1 MPFVIDFETE
11 RIINGSGVA
20 PRPVGLA
27 TMVLGKPETAV
38 YMAFGHDSGN
48 NCTEAEAKAHLTT
61 LYESGEKLIFQNH
74 KFDCGV
80 ALEHWELPWPEGRV
94 DDTMFLLYLYNPVA
108 PTLSLKPN
116 SELLLGLP
124 PDEQNDM
131 RDWLIA
137 HQKKEWL
144 AEGDKTV
151 NKTNFGAYIVR
162 APGTVVSPYGK
173 GDVIRTGG
181 MFEFLM
187 PVIQERNLLRGYKR
201 EIDLT
206 IIGYEMEKVGVRV
219 NRAKLIEDYAKY
231 LALKDRA
238 AARIR
243 ELLQCPELD
252 LDKAAQVAKA
262 IEASPLAG
270 PLRRTPTGLLSTA
283 ADALVEAITDRE
295 LLQQLRYHSTLKTL
309 TGTFFKNWIRFSARD
324 GNVHPSWNQVKGEAY
339 GTRTGRFSCSE
350 PNLANVPTEFGEYDP
365 KKSDAQQ
372 DVLWGLD
379 IPNMREYLLPDEGEE
394 LVAADYNGQEMR
406 ILAHYAEGKALE
418 IYQTDPRAD
427 FHEIAVT
434 LVAQAAR
441 LFIKRKQAKITGF
454 SLIYGAGTTALAAQ
468 LGVPYDEANTI
479 KNAYLKAIPG
489 LAEFQRT
496 FDYRSEVRT
505 WGGRIIPVEPSK
517 MFKGRLWTFNYKLC
531 NHLIQGSAADQMKD
545 AMIRYQRT
553 RVHGNILIT
562 VYDEL
567 VITCPKQYLASEIKL
582 LKAAM
587 EDPEGW
593 DVPFVAEVETGADWH
608 HLTPWM
614 E

>member
-1 MPFVIDFETE
+1 MYVLDFETE

-27 TMVLGKPETAV
+27 TMVLGKPETAR
-38 YMAFGHDSGN
+38 YMAFAHDSDN
-48 NCTEAEAKAHLTT
+48 NCTEAEAKAHLTEI
-61 LYESGEKLIFQNH
+61 YESGERMVFQNH

-80 ALEHWELPWPEGRV
+80 ALEHWDLPWPEGRV
-94 DDTMFLLYLYNPVA
+94 EDTMYLLYLYNPVA

-144 AEGDKTV
+144 QEDDKGV
-151 NKTNFGAYIVR
+151 NKTNFGAYIAR
-162 APGTVVSPYGK
+162 APGGVVAPYGR
-173 GDVIRTGG
+173 GDVIRTGA

-187 PVIQERNLLRGYKR
+187 PIIEQRNLMRGYQR

-206 IIGYEMEKVGVRV
+206 KIGYEMESVGVRV
-219 NRAKLIEDYAKY
+219 NRPKLIEDYAKY
-231 LALKDRA
+231 LLLKDGA
-238 AARIR
+238 AAKVRA
-243 ELLQCPELD
+243 LLQCPELD
-252 LDKAAQVAKA
+252 LDKARELAKA

-270 PLRRTPTGLLSTA
+270 PLARTPTGLLSTA
-283 ADALVEAITDRE
+283 ADSLIAAITDRE
-295 LLQQLRYHSTLKTL
+295 LLRQLRYYSTLKTL

-350 PNLANVPTEFGEYDP
+350 PNLANVPTEFD
-365 KKSDAQQ
+365 DAIFE
-372 DVLWGLD
+372 GLD
-379 IPNMREYLLPDEGEE
+379 IPDMREYLLPDEGES

-406 ILAHYAEGKALE
+406 ILAHYAEGKAME

-427 FHEIAVT
+427 FHEVATV
-434 LVAQAAR
+434 LVKEKSG
-441 LFIKRKQAKITGF
+441 LSVKRKQAKITGF
-454 SLIYGAGTTALAAQ
+454 SLIYGAGNTALAAQ
-468 LGVPYDEANTI
+468 LKVPYEEANTI

-531 NHLIQGSAADQMKD
+531 NHLIQGSAADQMKE
-545 AMIRYQRT
+545 AMIRYYRT

-567 VITCPKQYLASEIKL
+567 VITCPPEHLATEIPI

-587 EDPEGW
+587 ENPEGW
-593 DVPFVAEVETGADWH
+593 DVPFVAEVEYGPDWH
-608 HLTPWM
+608 HLEPWM
-614 E
+614 N